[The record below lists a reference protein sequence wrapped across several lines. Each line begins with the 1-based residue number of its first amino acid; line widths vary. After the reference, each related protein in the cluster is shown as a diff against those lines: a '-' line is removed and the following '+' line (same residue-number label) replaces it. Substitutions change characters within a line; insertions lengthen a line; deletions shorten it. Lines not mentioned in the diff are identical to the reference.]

1 MSASK
6 NMPALQFWN
15 KETKAYYTVDE
26 VISAYSANTYY
37 KIYDGRGLG
46 RASDAATEM
55 WFTLKKEALITLN
68 SGKAGEASARCQ
80 IELGSAATDYETY
93 SGQSYAPAADGTV
106 SGVTSVYPII
116 TLLSDVENITIEC
129 EYNRDI
135 NKAFDELY
143 SLVNS

>member
-1 MSASK
+1 MVHTEK
-6 NMPALQFWN
+6 G
-15 KETKAYYTVDE
+15 
-26 VISAYSANTYY
+26 SAYNSP
-37 KIYDGRGLG
+37 
-46 RASDAATEM
+46 
-55 WFTLKKEALITLN
+55 N
-68 SGKAGEASARCQ
+68 SGKAGEASTRCQ

-93 SGQSYAPAADGTV
+93 SGQSYTPDDDGTV
-106 SGVTSVYPII
+106 NGAASVYPII